1 MIRLLHCSS
10 WSMVSWPVATI
21 IRFMRK
27 LLWRRIPAANALT
40 NEFGSSRKHCTAWMR
55 LAEKNV
61 KKMFVNLK
69 QGQCHELAMRI
80 SNRPT
85 SNMRACTST
94 YL

>member
-69 QGQCHELAMRI
+69 QGHGWRCAYKQQASIQYASMH
-80 SNRPT
+80 
-85 SNMRACTST
+85 
-94 YL
+94 